1 MILVLKVFSQDL
13 YQSPD
18 YFQMDELLTEEH
30 KLIRYAT
37 REWVKKNISP
47 IIEDACQ
54 KSEFPKQII
63 KGLGEIGAF
72 GSYIPVEYG
81 GHGLDQI
88 SYGLIMQELERGDS
102 GVRSTASV
110 QSSLVM
116 FPIWKFG
123 SDEQKEKFLPKLASG
138 EMMGCFGLTEPDH
151 GSDPGGMTT
160 NFKSD
165 GDYVILNGAKLW
177 ISNSPFADIAIVW
190 AKDEDK
196 RIHGLIVER
205 GMEGLTTPETHNKW
219 SLRASSTGELIF
231 DNVCLSRTAMI
242 GDLDCAL
249 HIVELVVDHGIA
261 MVCAEAVGIMSALYT
276 ATLQY
281 VKTREQFG
289 QPIGRF
295 QVIKHRMV
303 DMLMACEEA
312 RSMAYMATLKLD
324 ESDPNVRKRAASAAK
339 VCIGKAARF
348 VGQQSIQLHGGIGM
362 TDELVVGHYF
372 KRLTMIDI
380 LFGDVDFHLRR
391 YSACASD

>member
-1 MILVLKVFSQDL
+1 MDLSLSAEDSILRDSVERFVRQSYPFNERRNFVDENKSFLQENWQKFSKLGWLGLNLPEEFGGNGGSAVDTMVVAEALGPGLILEPFLETVVIGSKLIQLGYNEKLKS
-13 YQSPD
+13 
-18 YFQMDELLTEEH
+18 ELLSNLVGGR
-30 KLIRYAT
+30 LILTFAFAEPQSRYSLSDVQLSA
-37 REWVKKNISP
+37 KPN
-47 IIEDACQ
+47 EDQ
-54 KSEFPKQII
+54 F
-63 KGLGEIGAF
+63 
-72 GSYIPVEYG
+72 V
-81 GHGLDQI
+81 
-88 SYGLIMQELERGDS
+88 
-102 GVRSTASV
+102 
-110 QSSLVM
+110 
-116 FPIWKFG
+116 
-123 SDEQKEKFLPKLASG
+123 
-138 EMMGCFGLTEPDH
+138 
-151 GSDPGGMTT
+151 
-160 NFKSD
+160 
-165 GDYVILNGAKLW
+165 LNGKKAVVRHA
-177 ISNSPFADIAIVW
+177 SSADKIIVS
-190 AKDEDK
+190 ARTAGGRRDK
-196 RIHGLIVER
+196 RGITLFLVDRNNPGLSRRDYRLQDDV
-205 GMEGLTTPETHNKW
+205 P
-219 SLRASSTGELIF
+219 ASELIF
-231 DNVCLSRTAMI
+231 DNVFLSRTAMI

-249 HIVELVVDHGIA
+249 PLVELVVDHGIA

-289 QPIGRF
+289 QPIGKF

>member
-1 MILVLKVFSQDL
+1 MDLSLSVEHSILRDSVERFVRQSYPFNERRNFVDENKSFLEENWQKFSKL
-13 YQSPD
+13 GWLGLNLP
-18 YFQMDELLTEEH
+18 EEFGGNGGSAVDTMVVAEALGPGLILEPFLETVVIGS
-30 KLIRYAT
+30 KLIQLGYN
-37 REWVKKNISP
+37 EKL
-47 IIEDACQ
+47 
-54 KSEFPKQII
+54 KSEFLSNLVGGRLI
-63 KGLGEIGAF
+63 LTFAF
-72 GSYIPVEYG
+72 AEPQSRYSLSDVQLSAKPNE
-81 GHGLDQI
+81 DQF
-88 SYGLIMQELERGDS
+88 
-102 GVRSTASV
+102 V
-110 QSSLVM
+110 
-116 FPIWKFG
+116 
-123 SDEQKEKFLPKLASG
+123 
-138 EMMGCFGLTEPDH
+138 
-151 GSDPGGMTT
+151 
-160 NFKSD
+160 
-165 GDYVILNGAKLW
+165 LNGKKAVVRHA
-177 ISNSPFADIAIVW
+177 SSADKIIVS
-190 AKDEDK
+190 ARTAGGRRDK
-196 RIHGLIVER
+196 RGITLFLVER
-205 GMEGLTTPETHNKW
+205 NNPGLSRRDYRLQDDVP
-219 SLRASSTGELIF
+219 ASELIF
-231 DNVCLSRTAMI
+231 DNVFLSRTAMI

-249 HIVELVVDHGIA
+249 PIVELVVDHGIA

-289 QPIGRF
+289 QPIGKF

-362 TDELVVGHYF
+362 TDELDVGHYF

>member
-1 MILVLKVFSQDL
+1 MDLSLSAEDSILRDSVERFVRQSYPFNERRNFVNENKSFLEENWQKFSNLGWLGLNLPEEFGGNGGSAVDTMVVAEALGPGLILEPFLETVVIGSKLIQL
-13 YQSPD
+13 GYNEKRKS
-18 YFQMDELLTEEH
+18 ELLSNLVGGR
-30 KLIRYAT
+30 LILTFAFAEPQSRYSLSDVQLSA
-37 REWVKKNISP
+37 KPN
-47 IIEDACQ
+47 EDQ
-54 KSEFPKQII
+54 F
-63 KGLGEIGAF
+63 
-72 GSYIPVEYG
+72 V
-81 GHGLDQI
+81 
-88 SYGLIMQELERGDS
+88 
-102 GVRSTASV
+102 
-110 QSSLVM
+110 
-116 FPIWKFG
+116 
-123 SDEQKEKFLPKLASG
+123 
-138 EMMGCFGLTEPDH
+138 
-151 GSDPGGMTT
+151 
-160 NFKSD
+160 
-165 GDYVILNGAKLW
+165 LNGKKAVVRHA
-177 ISNSPFADIAIVW
+177 SSADKIIVS
-190 AKDEDK
+190 ARTAGGRRDK
-196 RIHGLIVER
+196 RGITLFLVDRNNPGLSRRDYRLQDDV
-205 GMEGLTTPETHNKW
+205 P
-219 SLRASSTGELIF
+219 ASELIF
-231 DNVCLSRTAMI
+231 DNVFLSRTAMI

-249 HIVELVVDHGIA
+249 PLVELVVDHGIA

-289 QPIGRF
+289 QPIGKF

-362 TDELVVGHYF
+362 TDELDVGHYF

>member
-1 MILVLKVFSQDL
+1 MDLSLSVEHGILRDSVERFVRQSYPFNERRNFVNENKSFLEENWQKFSKLGWLGLNLPEEFGGNGGSAVDTMVVAEALGPGLILEPFLETVVIGSKLIQLGYNEKLKS
-13 YQSPD
+13 
-18 YFQMDELLTEEH
+18 ELLSNLVGGR
-30 KLIRYAT
+30 LILTFAFAEPQSRYSLSDVQLSA
-37 REWVKKNISP
+37 KPN
-47 IIEDACQ
+47 EDQ
-54 KSEFPKQII
+54 F
-63 KGLGEIGAF
+63 
-72 GSYIPVEYG
+72 V
-81 GHGLDQI
+81 
-88 SYGLIMQELERGDS
+88 
-102 GVRSTASV
+102 
-110 QSSLVM
+110 
-116 FPIWKFG
+116 
-123 SDEQKEKFLPKLASG
+123 
-138 EMMGCFGLTEPDH
+138 
-151 GSDPGGMTT
+151 
-160 NFKSD
+160 
-165 GDYVILNGAKLW
+165 LNGKKAVVRHA
-177 ISNSPFADIAIVW
+177 SSADKIIVS
-190 AKDEDK
+190 ARTAGGRRDK
-196 RIHGLIVER
+196 RGITLFLVDRNNPGLSRRDYRLQDDV
-205 GMEGLTTPETHNKW
+205 P
-219 SLRASSTGELIF
+219 ASELIF
-231 DNVCLSRTAMI
+231 DNVFLSRTAMI

-249 HIVELVVDHGIA
+249 PLVELVVDHGIA

-289 QPIGRF
+289 QPIGKF

>member
-1 MILVLKVFSQDL
+1 MDLSLSAEDSILRDNVERFVRQSYPFNERRNFVNENKSFLEENWQKFSKLGWLGLNLPEEFGGNGGSAVDTMVVAEALGPGLILEPFLETVVIGSKLIQLGYNEKLKS
-13 YQSPD
+13 
-18 YFQMDELLTEEH
+18 ELLSNLVGGR
-30 KLIRYAT
+30 LILTFAFAEPQSRYSLSDVQLSA
-37 REWVKKNISP
+37 KPN
-47 IIEDACQ
+47 EDQ
-54 KSEFPKQII
+54 F
-63 KGLGEIGAF
+63 
-72 GSYIPVEYG
+72 V
-81 GHGLDQI
+81 
-88 SYGLIMQELERGDS
+88 
-102 GVRSTASV
+102 
-110 QSSLVM
+110 
-116 FPIWKFG
+116 
-123 SDEQKEKFLPKLASG
+123 
-138 EMMGCFGLTEPDH
+138 
-151 GSDPGGMTT
+151 
-160 NFKSD
+160 
-165 GDYVILNGAKLW
+165 LNGKKAVVRHA
-177 ISNSPFADIAIVW
+177 SSADKIIVS
-190 AKDEDK
+190 ARTAGGRRDK
-196 RIHGLIVER
+196 RGITLFLVDRNNPGLSRRDYRLQDDV
-205 GMEGLTTPETHNKW
+205 P
-219 SLRASSTGELIF
+219 ASELIF
-231 DNVCLSRTAMI
+231 DNVFLSRTAMI

-249 HIVELVVDHGIA
+249 PIVELVVDHGIA

-289 QPIGRF
+289 QPIGKF

>member
-1 MILVLKVFSQDL
+1 MDLSLSVEHSILRDSVERFVRQSYPFNERRNFIDENKSFLEENWQKFSKLGWLGLNLPEEFGGNGDSAVDTMVVAEALGPGLILEPFLETVVIGSKLIQVGYNEKLKS
-13 YQSPD
+13 
-18 YFQMDELLTEEH
+18 ELLSNLVGGR
-30 KLIRYAT
+30 LILTFAFAEPQSRYSLSDVQLSA
-37 REWVKKNISP
+37 KPN
-47 IIEDACQ
+47 EDQ
-54 KSEFPKQII
+54 F
-63 KGLGEIGAF
+63 
-72 GSYIPVEYG
+72 V
-81 GHGLDQI
+81 
-88 SYGLIMQELERGDS
+88 
-102 GVRSTASV
+102 
-110 QSSLVM
+110 
-116 FPIWKFG
+116 
-123 SDEQKEKFLPKLASG
+123 
-138 EMMGCFGLTEPDH
+138 
-151 GSDPGGMTT
+151 
-160 NFKSD
+160 
-165 GDYVILNGAKLW
+165 LNGKKAVVRHA
-177 ISNSPFADIAIVW
+177 SSADKIIVS
-190 AKDEDK
+190 ARTAGGRRDK
-196 RIHGLIVER
+196 RGITLFLVDRNNPGLSRRDYRLQDDV
-205 GMEGLTTPETHNKW
+205 P
-219 SLRASSTGELIF
+219 ASELIF
-231 DNVCLSRTAMI
+231 DNVFLSRTAMI

-249 HIVELVVDHGIA
+249 PIVELVVDHGIA

-289 QPIGRF
+289 QPIGKF

-362 TDELVVGHYF
+362 TDELDVGHYF

>member
-1 MILVLKVFSQDL
+1 MDLSLSAEDSILRDSVERFVRQSYPFNERRNFVNENKSFLEENWQKFSKLGWLGLNLPEEFGGNGGSAVDTMVVAEALGPGLILEPFLETVVIGSKLIQLGYNEKLKS
-13 YQSPD
+13 
-18 YFQMDELLTEEH
+18 ELLSNLVGGR
-30 KLIRYAT
+30 LILTFAFAEPQSRYSLSDVQLSA
-37 REWVKKNISP
+37 KPN
-47 IIEDACQ
+47 EDQ
-54 KSEFPKQII
+54 F
-63 KGLGEIGAF
+63 
-72 GSYIPVEYG
+72 V
-81 GHGLDQI
+81 
-88 SYGLIMQELERGDS
+88 
-102 GVRSTASV
+102 
-110 QSSLVM
+110 
-116 FPIWKFG
+116 
-123 SDEQKEKFLPKLASG
+123 
-138 EMMGCFGLTEPDH
+138 
-151 GSDPGGMTT
+151 
-160 NFKSD
+160 
-165 GDYVILNGAKLW
+165 LNGKKAVVRHA
-177 ISNSPFADIAIVW
+177 SSADKIIVS
-190 AKDEDK
+190 ARTAGGRRDK
-196 RIHGLIVER
+196 RGITLFLVDRNNPGLSRRDYRLQDDV
-205 GMEGLTTPETHNKW
+205 P
-219 SLRASSTGELIF
+219 ASELIF
-231 DNVCLSRTAMI
+231 DNVFLSRTAMM

-249 HIVELVVDHGIA
+249 PIVELVVDHGIA

-289 QPIGRF
+289 QPIGKF

>member
-1 MILVLKVFSQDL
+1 MDLSLSAEDSILRDSVERFVRQSYPFNERRNFIYENKSFLQENWQKFSKLGWLGLNLPEEFGGNGGSAVDTMVVAEALGPGLILEPFLETVVIGSKLIQLGYNEKLKS
-13 YQSPD
+13 
-18 YFQMDELLTEEH
+18 ELLSNLVGGR
-30 KLIRYAT
+30 LILTFAFAEPQSRYSLSDVQLSA
-37 REWVKKNISP
+37 KPN
-47 IIEDACQ
+47 EDQ
-54 KSEFPKQII
+54 F
-63 KGLGEIGAF
+63 
-72 GSYIPVEYG
+72 V
-81 GHGLDQI
+81 
-88 SYGLIMQELERGDS
+88 
-102 GVRSTASV
+102 
-110 QSSLVM
+110 
-116 FPIWKFG
+116 
-123 SDEQKEKFLPKLASG
+123 
-138 EMMGCFGLTEPDH
+138 
-151 GSDPGGMTT
+151 
-160 NFKSD
+160 
-165 GDYVILNGAKLW
+165 LNGKKAVVRHA
-177 ISNSPFADIAIVW
+177 SSADKIIVS
-190 AKDEDK
+190 ARTAGGRRDK
-196 RIHGLIVER
+196 RGITLFLVDRNNPGLSRRDYRLQDGI
-205 GMEGLTTPETHNKW
+205 P
-219 SLRASSTGELIF
+219 ASELIF
-231 DNVCLSRTAMI
+231 DNVFLSRTAMI

-249 HIVELVVDHGIA
+249 PIVELVVDHGIA

-289 QPIGRF
+289 QPIGKF

-348 VGQQSIQLHGGIGM
+348 VGQQSIQLHGAIGM